1 MDELNTQTSNF
12 LALLGRLVNPEAAGS
27 LSAPVDWTEIF
38 RLAGEHNVSA
48 LIFDTASELPEFLA
62 CPAYSSYMAEA
73 MEQVVYQA
81 RQTDAFLELY
91 RAFSEN
97 GLYPIVMKGIVCR
110 QLYGEY
116 CDHRPSGD
124 EDILIRKEDFELAER
139 ILKEQGYFHE
149 HSQITLKELEELQEV
164 TFLNAETQLVIELH
178 INPFGHENHLR
189 RRMNDLF
196 RNVFENYREIEVNG
210 TVLHTM
216 NHTDHFLFLILH
228 VFRHWTASGFG
239 IRQALDI
246 LLYEK
251 QFGEEID
258 REYIR
263 AALEDIGAVEFLT
276 DLICIGNQYLAFSLP
291 VFGKPNCPE
300 ELLDDIMHSG
310 AFGNSTQAQRTAVHM
325 TSAAISPSKHRGKAA
340 VLWLAIFPS
349 RAQLLSLHPELQR
362 KPWLLPV
369 RWVQRWGRFLRH
381 SRENDGSLMKES
393 MKISRRRMEL
403 LRKYKVI

>member
-27 LSAPVDWTEIF
+27 LSAPMDWTEIF

-48 LIFDTASELPEFLA
+48 LIFDAASELPEFLA

-73 MEQVVYQA
+73 MGQVVYQA

-124 EDILIRKEDFELAER
+124 EDILIRKEDYELTER
-139 ILKEQGYFHE
+139 ILREQGYFHK

-164 TFLNAETQLVIELH
+164 TFFNAETQLVIELH
-178 INPFGHENHLR
+178 VNPIGHENQLR
-189 RRMNDLF
+189 YQMNDLF
-196 RNVFENYREIEVNG
+196 KGVFENQQEIKVNG
-210 TVLHTM
+210 TILHTM
-216 NHTDHFLFLILH
+216 NHTEHFLFLVLH
-228 VFRHWTASGFG
+228 AFKHMMVSGFG
-239 IRQALDI
+239 IRQVLDI
-246 LLYEK
+246 LLYLK
-251 QFGEEID
+251 QFGEKLD
-258 REYIR
+258 REYIQT
-263 AALEDIGAVEFLT
+263 ALEAVGAAEFLT

-300 ELLDDIMHSG
+300 ELLDDIIHSG
-310 AFGNSTQAQRTAVHM
+310 AFGNGTQAQRTAVHM
-325 TSAAISPSKHRGKAA
+325 TSAAISPSKHCGKAA
-340 VLWLAIFPS
+340 VLWLAIFPN
-349 RAQLLSLHPELQR
+349 RAQLLSQHPELQE
-362 KPWLLPV
+362 KPWLLPT

-393 MKISRRRMEL
+393 MKISQCRMEL